1 MVRTT
6 SVRLWFLLCL
16 TLILRWY
23 HQWSS
28 PDKIY
33 WRIEFINVRHSVLVP
48 LYCLE
53 FLGPHPQA
61 HNKIFWTEFLHIQ
74 ENKSSNSREVHHCLI
89 FFLHAKLE
97 VLRSF
102 FPPFGEAMP
111 STKPDKNRVRH
122 PPQHA
127 VGFLW
132 GEAWRWLPLQK
143 VQGDRQKRRIYT
155 SNNWEATAGREG
167 AWGSGLKKKAGLVWP
182 FFWRCLQWLSVS
194 WTLAKGVSTKMLFNW
209 HVCLALSC
217 FPYVFPYEP
226 TIFPCWPDPVRC
238 QHSFRNVLVAK
249 FCFRSTHGKRSD
261 GYLARKMESICLN
274 SLELL

>member
-6 SVRLWFLLCL
+6 FVPLCFLLCL

-74 ENKSSNSREVHHCLI
+74 KNKSSNSREVHHCLI

-111 STKPDKNRVRH
+111 STKPDKNHKRIYSTMYQRLHNSSPSNYEH

-143 VQGDRQKRRIYT
+143 VQGDRKKRRIYT
-155 SNNWEATAGREG
+155 SKNWEATAGREG
-167 AWGSGLKKKAGLVWP
+167 AWGSGFKKKLV
-182 FFWRCLQWLSVS
+182 
-194 WTLAKGVSTKMLFNW
+194 
-209 HVCLALSC
+209 
-217 FPYVFPYEP
+217 
-226 TIFPCWPDPVRC
+226 
-238 QHSFRNVLVAK
+238 
-249 FCFRSTHGKRSD
+249 
-261 GYLARKMESICLN
+261 
-274 SLELL
+274 